1 MSPEESIAEG
11 MITSERIK
19 PVIEKCLTSM
29 LGARKFK
36 VILKEGISVPEPPPH
51 LAEIEE
57 ETEKPVEE
65 KSNTSPP
72 QDLEENKVEKEEQS
86 DDIYND
92 PLIKEALEVFEAVIR
107 EDS

>member
-1 MSPEESIAEG
+1 MSPDESIAEG

-29 LGARKFK
+29 LGVRKFK

-51 LAEIEE
+51 IAEFEE
-57 ETEKPVEE
+57 AVEDP
-65 KSNTSPP
+65 TA
-72 QDLEENKVEKEEQS
+72 ENKAIPEVAKKSEKKEKEKES
-86 DDIYND
+86 INDIYND

-107 EDS
+107 ED

>member
-1 MSPEESIAEG
+1 
-11 MITSERIK
+11 
-19 PVIEKCLTSM
+19 M
-29 LGARKFK
+29 LGTRKFK

-51 LAEIEE
+51 LAEFEE
-57 ETEKPVEE
+57 ETGTPVEE
-65 KSNTSPP
+65 KSNISPP